1 MFNYYKKHKIVFFTF
16 LVLTFLFY
24 GNSLKNKYALDDE
37 YITVTNFPIKG
48 KEKEYVPNQKL
59 VSKGLGGIVGIW
71 KSRYAHDSE
80 GAFDYRPIATTSFAI
95 EYAIFGQNS
104 FVSHLIN
111 ILLYFLTVWL
121 FYCLLLQLFDKT
133 DKNQQIVFLAA
144 LLFLI
149 HPIHTEVVNNLKC
162 RDELICMLSCFIAL
176 WFSIKYID
184 SPSIKNLF
192 LIILFFL
199 IAHFSKRT
207 AMIFFGV
214 IPLALIIYRKLNW
227 KQTSLLLSVFV
238 IVYALIPIIKM
249 NIVTEKVIRS
259 FHHFENPFYT
269 DNVSFIHKIIVAIK
283 TFGYYIHLLVFPYPL
298 RNYYGAN
305 MFDMS
310 ASLNIYFFI
319 SILFLGASAY
329 YIYKTKNKTALF
341 ALLLFCGAIAPFT
354 NLVTPAPG
362 IIGERF
368 AFVASTGFCLLIA
381 VIISKYFNNQ
391 LFSSPKQFM
400 SKPFMSLSPIILIFM
415 FYTWNRNSDWQSKL
429 ILFERDIKKS
439 ENSAKANSLIA
450 NEYMEMLRSN
460 GPKKYSDQVLIQKC
474 IHHYQ
479 TAIKNDSTLYTAYN
493 NVGVIYFSHL
503 REIDN
508 AEKYFR
514 LAIKIKPEY
523 AQAFEN
529 LGNCY
534 GTKNDTKS
542 ALEYYKKAILIKPK
556 QFTAYTS
563 AVSILFNQKKYD
575 NCIKLLS
582 IAHTQFPNNYELI
595 AQEANS
601 ILMKGDT
608 INAISKFEDA
618 YNIFPNQNLAQF
630 LNKKYKE
637 TGSGKTIK

>member
-1 MFNYYKKHKIVFFTF
+1 MSLYFKEHKTIFFTF
-16 LVLTFLFY
+16 LALTFLFY

-37 YITVTNFPIKG
+37 YVTVTNYPLKG
-48 KEKEYVPNQKL
+48 KEKEYVPNHKL
-59 VSKGLGGIVGIW
+59 VSKGIGGIIGIW

-80 GAFDYRPIATTSFAI
+80 GAFDYRPITTTTFAI
-95 EYAIFGQNS
+95 EYSIFGQNP
-104 FVSHLIN
+104 FISHLIN
-111 ILLYFLTVWL
+111 LILYFVCIWL
-121 FYCLLLQLFDKT
+121 LFCVLLKLFGNHT
-133 DKNQQIVFLAA
+133 LHNQIPFICA

-162 RDELICMLSCFIAL
+162 RDELLAFSFSMGVFWNCLEPKLNYKKIILIAL
-176 WFSIKYID
+176 FFVLGLLSKKSAI
-184 SPSIKNLF
+184 LF
-192 LIILFFL
+192 LVIIPFSILFFKKSQNIRSAFIIL
-199 IAHFSKRT
+199 ILSIA
-207 AMIFFGV
+207 G
-214 IPLALIIYRKLNW
+214 IIM
-227 KQTSLLLSVFV
+227 TFV
-238 IVYALIPIIKM
+238 KS
-249 NIVTEKVIRS
+249 NIVIEKTIRN

-283 TFGYYIHLLVFPYPL
+283 TFGYYIHLLIFPYPL

-319 SILFLGASAY
+319 SILFLGVTGY
-329 YIYKTKNKTALF
+329 YIYKTKNKNALF

-354 NLVTPAPG
+354 NLITPAPG

-368 AFVASTGFCLLIA
+368 AFVASAGFCLLIA
-381 VIISKYFNNQ
+381 IIISKYFNNQ
-391 LFSSPKQFM
+391 LFSSPMQFM
-400 SKPFMSLSPIILIFM
+400 SKPFMSFSPIILLFM
-415 FYTWNRNSDWQSKL
+415 IYTWNRNSDWQSKL

-450 NEYMEMLRSN
+450 NEYMEMLRAN

-503 REIDN
+503 NEINN

-514 LAIKIKPEY
+514 LAIKAKPEY

-534 GTKNDTKS
+534 GIKKDTKT

-582 IAHTQFPNNYELI
+582 VAHTQFPNNYELI

-601 ILMKGDT
+601 MLMKGDT
-608 INAISKFEDA
+608 INAISKFEEA
-618 YNIFPNQNLAQF
+618 YNVFPNQNLAQF

-637 TGSGKTIK
+637 TGSEKTIK